1 MAENKK
7 KGFNLAEALSAVAV
21 PDLGTA
27 ADGREQIEYIDIDR
41 IDDDP
46 NNFYEL
52 SSLDKLAANIELLGL
67 QQPIRVRTNPENIDR
82 VIIVSGHRRRAAIRK
97 LVDDGRADLREIPCI
112 REKTESSA
120 ALQELRLIYANSDTR
135 KLSSA
140 EISKQAERVEALL
153 YQLKEEG
160 YEFPG
165 RMRDHVA
172 EACKVSKSKLSR
184 LKVIRENL
192 IEELK
197 EDWERG
203 NLSESVAYAFAQ
215 HSPKVQEL
223 TIQQITA
230 APYNQDRK
238 YWHENTVKYKAK
250 NVVKELKP
258 RKGPKGSCENCDASV
273 QRLKHIALG
282 AAWNDHCSDG
292 KCCHCC
298 PNIGNCEFVCSH
310 LSGEVAK
317 AKAAA
322 KTKRAA
328 ELEDKRR
335 QDEKTVAP
343 TVRLWKRFGEARAAA
358 GLTFEEYARKA
369 EVFSFTRIKRVG
381 DFEQGRKITP
391 SSGGLPYT
399 GGNGLE
405 EWRIRP
411 LIKAADA
418 LGVSIDY
425 LLCRTDDPQAAP
437 APAGHKADP
446 GTSQIMWFPQS
457 TEPAVKQHIVMIDCY
472 GDTDEGVYLGNGELD
487 EDCIITWEGVV
498 LWTPRPDIN
507 GTVPATATPEMGEGW
522 VHLSYI
528 DGSQHPTKARQDA
541 VALFRL
547 EKGEAPIRMIATWNN
562 GRWCSPRSD
571 APIDAECVGWYPLPE
586 NNDGE
591 SSF

>member
-1 MAENKK
+1 MAENTK
-7 KGFNLAEALSAVAV
+7 KGFNLAEALKDIAV
-21 PDLGTA
+21 PDLGTVA
-27 ADGREQIEYIDIDR
+27 EGREQIEYIDIDR

-52 SSLDKLAANIELLGL
+52 SSLDELAANIELLGL
-67 QQPIRVRTNPENIDR
+67 QQPIRVRTSPENIDR

-97 LVDDGRADLREIPCI
+97 LVDEGRADMREIPCI

-184 LKVIRENL
+184 LKVIREQL
-192 IEELK
+192 IPELRPN
-197 EDWERG
+197 WERG
-203 NLSESVAYAFAQ
+203 ELSESVAYAFAQ
-215 HSPKVQEL
+215 HPPKVQEL
-223 TIQQITA
+223 TIRMLEA
-230 APYNQDRK
+230 SPYNQDRK
-238 YWHENTVKYKAK
+238 YWYESTVKSKAES
-250 NVVKELKP
+250 VVKELRP
-258 RKGPKGSCENCDASV
+258 RKGPKGSCENCDASD
-273 QRLKHIALG
+273 QRLKRMAWG
-282 AAWNDHCSDG
+282 SVWNDHCSDG

-317 AKAAA
+317 AKATA
-322 KTKRAA
+322 KAKRDA
-328 ELEDKRR
+328 ELEDKRKK
-335 QDEKTVAP
+335 DEKIVEP

-369 EVFSFTRIKRVG
+369 DVIAFTRIKRVG

-437 APAGHKADP
+437 EQAGQKADS
-446 GTSQIMWFPQS
+446 GTSQVMWFPQS
-457 TEPAVKQHIVMIDCY
+457 REPAAKQHIVIIDCY
-472 GDTDEGVYLGNGELD
+472 GDTDECVYLGNGELD
-487 EDCIITWEGVV
+487 EDCILTWEAVV
-498 LWTPRPDIN
+498 LWTPRPDID
-507 GTVPATATPEMGEGW
+507 GTVPAPAIPEITAQSAWMPGARLPQSAGEYVAVFDLGDGGAYYRTICYFDGVNFCFGRGGVSVNGALVRWMQLPPE
-522 VHLSYI
+522 
-528 DGSQHPTKARQDA
+528 
-541 VALFRL
+541 
-547 EKGEAPIRMIATWNN
+547 
-562 GRWCSPRSD
+562 
-571 APIDAECVGWYPLPE
+571 PE
-586 NNDGE
+586 E
-591 SSF
+591 